1 MLYEFFV
8 FFRRYLIYPF
18 IEFSYLSF
26 SFNIFEWARFRSGTV
41 FMETILYP
49 DLASLCG
56 SLDLVTD
63 LPYGSKP
70 FTCFQ
75 PSRFYLSYFLISL
88 FFSCTL
94 NLFCCPIM
102 FFLFSFFI
110 RLSPYLSLS
119 YSTYFCPSFRF
130 LYKKSVYRTVA
141 VKFILL

>member
-26 SFNIFEWARFRSGTV
+26 SFRFRSGTV

-63 LPYGSKP
+63 LPYCSKP